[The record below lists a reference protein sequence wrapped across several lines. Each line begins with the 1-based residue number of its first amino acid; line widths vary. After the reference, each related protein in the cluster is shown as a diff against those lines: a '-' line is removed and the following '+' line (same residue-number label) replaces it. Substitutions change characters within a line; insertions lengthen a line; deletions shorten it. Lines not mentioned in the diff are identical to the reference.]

1 MVNFIKLINFFDI
14 IYEINTENLLSKIK
28 WL

>member
-1 MVNFIKLINFFDI
+1 MFNFIKLINFFDI